1 MNAHNH
7 IHFHIPI
14 ARWVIAVVLAL
25 GVFMALQT
33 ATQADTG
40 RPSGVVI
47 GIIRPSNGGG
57 AAAPTPSPIRR
68 TPDVAIDDINH
79 IMPTQPSNTPTTS
92 PTSDPIPVCDTPAEG
107 CRNVVSTGTEPIV
120 PNNPPPTL
128 NGPAGGNAPAATPTP
143 PAPPAGVP
151 IRIIRIG

>member
-1 MNAHNH
+1 MNTHNR
-7 IHFHIPI
+7 IYVHIPI

-47 GIIRPSNGGG
+47 GIIRPSTGGG
-57 AAAPTPSPIRR
+57 AAAPTPTPIRR
-68 TPDVAIDDINH
+68 TPDVAIDQIDH
-79 IMPTQPSNTPTTS
+79 IMPTQPNNTPTTS
-92 PTSDPIPVCDTPAEG
+92 PNGDPIPVCDTPADG
-107 CRNVVSTGTEPIV
+107 CRNVVSTGTEPIA
-120 PNNPPPTL
+120 PATPPPTL
-128 NGPAGGNAPAATPTP
+128 NGPAGGGVPPAPAAP
-143 PAPPAGVP
+143 PGVP